1 MKTRMVTGHTNS
13 IENSFIL
20 GRNKIVTLST
30 DLTIRSIN
38 LTTTQI

>member
-13 IENSFIL
+13 IENSLIL

-38 LTTTQI
+38 LTTAQI